1 MNYKNR
7 NMYYKIFSIVIFSS
21 LALCLT
27 QSSAYSIPSK
37 WEDARRSLSELLD
50 SGWQITGHGT
60 NRVAANS
67 NSGNGF
73 DVKTFSFVLSK
84 DSKYIICI
92 TENPKPPI
100 ANDVSCRKLN

>member
-1 MNYKNR
+1 VFYR
-7 NMYYKIFSIVIFSS
+7 TT
-21 LALCLT
+21 LAAMFTMSTLCLF
-27 QSSAYSIPSK
+27 QSVSNSIPSK